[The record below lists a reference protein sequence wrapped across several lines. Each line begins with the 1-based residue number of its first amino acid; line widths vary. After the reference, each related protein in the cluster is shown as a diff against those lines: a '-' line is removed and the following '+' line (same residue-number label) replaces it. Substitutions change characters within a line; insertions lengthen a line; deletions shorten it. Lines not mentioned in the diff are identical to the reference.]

1 MPLVFWKVY
10 IVGKIHLCPSL
21 QYSLV
26 ISLKSIFF
34 FHKAYISISWVV
46 CYICQME
53 VSFCCILEPTLCM
66 MQHKSYSRLMDVQ
79 SIPSFSHKS
88 IFKVFNWICIIP
100 YFWNWEMVSLCPS
113 GVSHEG
119 QDRPLWSKEII
130 VVWTL
135 FYIVIKALNIR
146 YHNYIHWG
154 FFISEANV
162 GRYIRMW
169 AHIGGHIEHYIFISN
184 MQHW

>member
-34 FHKAYISISWVV
+34 FHMAYISISWVV

-100 YFWNWEMVSLCPS
+100 YFLKLRNGLSLSKWCKSWRTRQTIMVKGDNCCVDFVLHCNQ
-113 GVSHEG
+113 G
-119 QDRPLWSKEII
+119 SK
-130 VVWTL
+130 
-135 FYIVIKALNIR
+135 YQ
-146 YHNYIHWG
+146 
-154 FFISEANV
+154 IS
-162 GRYIRMW
+162 
-169 AHIGGHIEHYIFISN
+169 
-184 MQHW
+184 